1 MTEVVAGGVE
11 AVINFFRD
19 RGPKLLV
26 QQEGV
31 SLVNEE
37 ADAPGKPVT
46 HCHSAFKYYDNSILE
61 AVSQLFWKE
70 HIILFMRNRCQMGS
84 RSI

>member
-1 MTEVVAGGVE
+1 MVGSGVE

-26 QQEGV
+26 QQDGV

-37 ADAPGKPVT
+37 AYICVYT
-46 HCHSAFKYYDNSILE
+46 YIC
-61 AVSQLFWKE
+61 
-70 HIILFMRNRCQMGS
+70 ILFVS
-84 RSI
+84 F